1 MISHVLALGSAVIS
15 EIKSRSG
22 QTIFRFRATDRGT
35 GKGND
40 KLSYLSFAIEV
51 WFSGLSYGRYAIRK
65 SPYHSRV
72 LTNLNQ
78 RAVPVMAGIFATGTI
93 LLPKT
98 TLHAEA
104 PPGDMVSPASHTW
117 AHNDI
122 DDTQLVKKPIYDD
135 IPAIPSSHNHKHKP
149 ADHDSA
155 TPASSPT
162 PTDRLAVQIGRARL
176 AVYQG
181 SLAAESRIDNLM
193 SSFLHME
200 SSFTNTIA
208 SLAPPKES
216 GERLLPG
223 GIYVVVAAMAGSII
237 SRNRNIL
244 LRSSVPVLVGIGA
257 GWVVLPVTM
266 RNVGDLVWEYEKKAP
281 VISEN
286 HLRIRSASE
295 EGWRQAKVHGA
306 ATVRFVDEKVTQARE
321 SMEEWVRRGR

>member
-1 MISHVLALGSAVIS
+1 MPAA
-15 EIKSRSG
+15 
-22 QTIFRFRATDRGT
+22 
-35 GKGND
+35 
-40 KLSYLSFAIEV
+40 
-51 WFSGLSYGRYAIRK
+51 
-65 SPYHSRV
+65 
-72 LTNLNQ
+72 
-78 RAVPVMAGIFATGTI
+78 AGILATGTI

-104 PPGDMVSPASHTW
+104 PPGDMVSHARPPLGFTMALT
-117 AHNDI
+117 I
-122 DDTQLVKKPIYDD
+122 VQLVKKPIYDD
-135 IPAIPSSHNHKHKP
+135 IPAISSPHKHKP
-149 ADHDSA
+149 SDDDSA
-155 TPASSPT
+155 THTSSPT
-162 PTDRLAVQIGRARL
+162 PTDRLAVQIRRARL
-176 AVYQG
+176 SIYKG
-181 SLAAESRIDNLM
+181 SLAAEAQIDNLM

-257 GWVVLPVTM
+257 GWVVLPITT

-286 HLRIRSASE
+286 HLRIRGAAE
-295 EGWRQAKVHGA
+295 KGWRQAKVHGA
-306 ATVRFVDEKVTQARE
+306 ATARFVDEKVTQARE
-321 SMEEWVRRGR
+321 TMEEWVRRAR